1 MFCVSSNPARGVS
14 EIHDGEDLRQWPQ
27 LVNQKNNSSSS
38 FTLPSQTKMKYSKK
52 YCKKQ
57 LYQVIIRNAIIKKVY
72 IINYNEYEV
81 EN

>member
-1 MFCVSSNPARGVS
+1 
-14 EIHDGEDLRQWPQ
+14 
-27 LVNQKNNSSSS
+27 
-38 FTLPSQTKMKYSKK
+38 MKYSKK

-72 IINYNEYEV
+72 IISYNEYEG